1 MTLRPPKLPS
11 MQEPFWKLE
20 RTACM
25 MMTEDPPCL
34 WMHVVV
40 FFQQQGVFNVICNK
54 PYRMKLEAEEFRATL
69 RLYDG
74 DSGLCIVEMQ
84 RREGCSL
91 AFHAAWGK
99 LIKSFAQPLD

>member
-1 MTLRPPKLPS
+1 MHDDDRGPALPLDARS
-11 MQEPFWKLE
+11 
-20 RTACM
+20 R
-25 MMTEDPPCL
+25 
-34 WMHVVV
+34 

-99 LIKSFAQPLD
+99 FIRSFAQPLD